1 LDVDTY
7 RWLAHAPVM
16 GTGGAIRIVAGI
28 ALVLVALALLGVA
41 LPHDPD
47 PGQSW
52 TLYPSYWSGR

>member
-1 LDVDTY
+1 
-7 RWLAHAPVM
+7 M
-16 GTGGAIRIVAGI
+16 GNGGAIRIVAGI
-28 ALVLVALALLGVA
+28 ALVLAALALLGVA